1 MGTYEKPT
9 LIQPLAAQA
18 LAAAGSKMAAAAAQ
32 ASATITAAYI
42 KNFEKNEKL
51 REEDLKATKDWGRAL
66 NEVEETEYTS
76 FELNTKE
83 FLTITGD
90 AKYDLRR
97 RKRLKEGEDGYLTKE
112 EASRQDVLFED
123 VPVEVSKCNGA
134 VADNMKKYLDIKG
147 KDNQQGG
154 VDLGRT
160 DNEWLVIMKDFDE
173 NDGANVSYDYKKG
186 KLYLIYTDPKLSKEK
201 IPDGSGGMKTNP
213 DYDSDYKPTS
223 FDSKKFVR
231 GSLKGNN
238 LINVCGDVSSSVSG
252 LVNGILGRGK
262 KDGKETPGWY
272 DKAAMTESITLEKR
286 DVTDALG
293 SIVQEDFQITAKNYQ
308 NEKLFYGYDK
318 NSNTTGSSNDI
329 IGGIYGADWESIYG
343 DEELMKTLWTEL
355 QLEGRKGEW
364 KKIEFDPTTK
374 KAKKMT
380 TEKIFDANAGLTAW
394 TGTEDQIELAKSLIP
409 SYVNAN
415 RNDFKIS
422 DDDRLVLREVQKTQG
437 GSLIKYN
444 NP

>member
-32 ASATITAAYI
+32 AAATISAAYV

-51 REEDLKATKDWGRAL
+51 REEDLKATEDWGKTL
-66 NEVEETEYTS
+66 NKVEETEYTS

-83 FLTITGD
+83 FLTTTGD

-97 RKRLKEGEDGYLTKE
+97 RKRLKEGESIVNGVDEYLTKE

-147 KDNQQGG
+147 KDNQKDG

-160 DNEWLVIMKDFDE
+160 DNKWLVIMKDFDE
-173 NDGANVSYDYKKG
+173 EDGANISYDYKKG
-186 KLYLIYTDPKLSKEK
+186 KLYLIYTDPLLSKK
-201 IPDGSGGMKTNP
+201 QIPDGTGGMKDNP
-213 DYDSDYKPTS
+213 SYDPTYKPTS

-238 LINVCGDVSSSVSG
+238 LINVCGDISGSVNG
-252 LVNGILGRGK
+252 LVNEALGRGE
-262 KDGKETPGWY
+262 KDGKTTPGWY
-272 DKAAMTESITLEKR
+272 DKDPTQVLVEDR
-286 DVTDALG
+286 DVIDNTGATV
-293 SIVQEDFQITAKNYQ
+293 SEKFQVTSKNYQ
-308 NEKLFYGYDK
+308 NEKLFFGDG
-318 NSNTTGSSNDI
+318 GSASAI
-329 IGGIYGADWESIYG
+329 TGGIYGMDWESIYG
-343 DEELMKTLWTEL
+343 DETLMKKLWTEL

-364 KKIEFDPTTK
+364 KK
-374 KAKKMT
+374 MN
-380 TEKIFDANAGLTAW
+380 FDANGKATNMTTDNVFDASATLSAW
-394 TGTEDQIELAKSLIP
+394 SGSPAQIELAKSLIP
-409 SYVNAN
+409 SYINAN
-415 RNDFKIS
+415 RSDFKIS
-422 DDDRLVLREVQKTQG
+422 DDDKLVTNVKQLTIGNV
-437 GSLIKYN
+437 SIAKYN
-444 NP
+444 K